1 MYTHQKFIADA
12 MLRQRNQWQHR
23 TRQQERSSRITCVL
37 TAQAVEQQI
46 PLLSPLGSAGI
57 AQTAPAS
64 SIAQVQRRLQEKRS
78 VTDLPAANTEMPVAA
93 IIILNEISMK
103 MRLYYTYRTLRMLL
117 NARGSAS
124 VILQF

>member
-1 MYTHQKFIADA
+1 M
-12 MLRQRNQWQHR
+12 
-23 TRQQERSSRITCVL
+23 

-78 VTDLPAANTEMPVAA
+78 ASDLPAAATEMPVAA
-93 IIILNEISMK
+93 IIILNEMSMK
-103 MRLYYTYRTLRMLL
+103 LQSLL
-117 NARGSAS
+117 PTGLS
-124 VILQF
+124 VCY